1 LSLVF
6 EVPHQGEKSDPDP
19 HQIKNLNPD
28 PRPHQ
33 GDKSNPD
40 PHPDLH
46 QRDAEPQ
53 HRIELMEEL
62 PSILGS
68 VVDQDF
74 TFPYEVRCRT
84 FLNQV
89 KLSVA
94 SSAFLV
100 S

>member
-6 EVPHQGEKSDPDP
+6 EV
-19 HQIKNLNPD
+19 
-28 PRPHQ
+28 PHQ

-46 QRDAEPQ
+46 QRDAELQ

-74 TFPYEVRCRT
+74 HLSLCGTVPY
-84 FLNQV
+84 
-89 KLSVA
+89 
-94 SSAFLV
+94 V
-100 S
+100 SEPS